1 MEGDRGFL
9 SLSVVYN
16 SGIQRGMHMNAAADR
31 EATAIIEELNR
42 IRRELEGVALEL
54 KGLKGISVDYCSR
67 RLTQIS
73 SEYSEVVQM
82 LYRLR

>member
-1 MEGDRGFL
+1 
-9 SLSVVYN
+9 
-16 SGIQRGMHMNAAADR
+16 MNAAADR

-42 IRRELEGVALEL
+42 IRRELESVAQEL
-54 KGLKGISVDYCSR
+54 KSLKGISADYCSR

>member
-1 MEGDRGFL
+1 
-9 SLSVVYN
+9 
-16 SGIQRGMHMNAAADR
+16 MNAAADR

-42 IRRELEGVALEL
+42 IRRELESVALEL
-54 KGLKGISVDYCSR
+54 KSLKGISADYCSR

>member
-1 MEGDRGFL
+1 
-9 SLSVVYN
+9 
-16 SGIQRGMHMNAAADR
+16 MNAAADR

-42 IRRELEGVALEL
+42 IRRELESVALEL
-54 KGLKGISVDYCSR
+54 KGLKGIGVDYCSR

>member
-1 MEGDRGFL
+1 
-9 SLSVVYN
+9 
-16 SGIQRGMHMNAAADR
+16 MNEAAEW

-42 IRRELEGVALEL
+42 IRGELESVALEL
-54 KGLKGISVDYCSR
+54 KGSKGISIEYCSR

-73 SEYSEVVQM
+73 SEYGEVVQM